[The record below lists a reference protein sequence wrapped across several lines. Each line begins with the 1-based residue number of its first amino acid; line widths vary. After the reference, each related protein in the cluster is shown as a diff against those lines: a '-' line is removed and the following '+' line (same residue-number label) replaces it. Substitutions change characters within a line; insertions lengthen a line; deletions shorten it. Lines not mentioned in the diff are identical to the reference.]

1 MTAVFTNQSFT
12 ENLVEFC
19 LTYTEYCGI
28 FPSDKNLFKTVQ
40 RCRQGVI
47 TAAVYCAEMPLL
59 PCPVRGTGL
68 FCYYASGN
76 RIKRKVSA
84 AQSRSEIMEL
94 KFKAQIMDQTAFER
108 TLVRIAHQVI
118 EKNQGVDN
126 ICLVGIKTRGVPL
139 AKRLAANI
147 KAIEDV
153 DVPVGELDITLHR
166 DDLTVSV
173 HDHSASGS
181 SIPFSVNGKTV
192 ILVDDVIYTCRTAR
206 AAMDALIAF
215 GRPARIQLFCMI
227 DRGHAELPIKAT
239 YVGKNIPTS
248 HTELVSVKLQETDG
262 ETNVSIFEKVN

>member
-1 MTAVFTNQSFT
+1 
-12 ENLVEFC
+12 
-19 LTYTEYCGI
+19 
-28 FPSDKNLFKTVQ
+28 
-40 RCRQGVI
+40 
-47 TAAVYCAEMPLL
+47 
-59 PCPVRGTGL
+59 
-68 FCYYASGN
+68 
-76 RIKRKVSA
+76 
-84 AQSRSEIMEL
+84 MEL

-147 KAIEDV
+147 KAIEGV

-173 HDHSASGS
+173 HDHSASS